1 VVNAEAGGA
10 GLVARAVDGD
20 KAALEEVVRL
30 LQDPLYRLALR
41 MTWRPAD
48 AEDATQEILIR
59 VVTRLSSWRGEAELL
74 TWAYR
79 IGVNYLLNL
88 RRKTP
93 REAQQLS
100 LDEFRADLAD
110 GLADAGYQG
119 PEAAVLA
126 EEVRLS
132 CTQSMLQCL
141 ERGERVAF
149 VLSDIFELSSTD
161 AAWIL
166 DTSPA
171 AYRKRLERARR
182 RIRGF
187 MESTCGLVNPEAF
200 CRCARRVP
208 KAIATGRVNP
218 RSPSLTGHPVSSSGR
233 GVAEAADQLHR
244 LHDAAA
250 VLRAH
255 PDYAAPQAKVDAIV
269 TLLQSGRFPLL
280 E

>member
-1 VVNAEAGGA
+1 MSARVIEAE
-10 GLVARAVDGD
+10 LVARAVDGD
-20 KAALEEVVRL
+20 KTALEKVVRL

-59 VVTRLSSWRGEAELL
+59 VVTRLASWRGEAELL

-88 RRKTP
+88 RRQTP

-110 GLADAGYQG
+110 GLADAGYRG

-141 ERGERVAF
+141 ERAERVAF
-149 VLSDIFELSSTD
+149 VLGDIFELSSAD

-166 DTSPA
+166 ETSPA
-171 AYRKRLERARR
+171 GVPQAAGAGAAPDPRVHGIHLRSREPGSVLPLRPAGTESDRRRPRRLTRAVIHRPIRSARR
-182 RIRGF
+182 GAAWQKPQHS
-187 MESTCGLVNPEAF
+187 STACTMPLPSCGRTRTMPH
-200 CRCARRVP
+200 RR
-208 KAIATGRVNP
+208 P
-218 RSPSLTGHPVSSSGR
+218 RSTRS
-233 GVAEAADQLHR
+233 
-244 LHDAAA
+244 
-250 VLRAH
+250 
-255 PDYAAPQAKVDAIV
+255 
-269 TLLQSGRFPLL
+269 
-280 E
+280 

>member
-1 VVNAEAGGA
+1 VSMEAGEA

-20 KAALEEVVRL
+20 KAALEEVIRL

-41 MTWRPAD
+41 MVWRPAD

-59 VVTRLSSWRGEAELL
+59 VVTRLASWRAEAKLL

-88 RRKTP
+88 RRQTP
-93 REAQQLS
+93 QEARQLS
-100 LDEFRADLAD
+100 LEEFRENLAD
-110 GLADAGYQG
+110 GLADADYRG
-119 PEAAVLA
+119 PEATLLT
-126 EEVRLS
+126 EEMRLS
-132 CTQSMLQCL
+132 CTQAMLQCL
-141 ERGERVAF
+141 ERGERIAF

-166 DTSPA
+166 DTTPA
-171 AYRKRLERARR
+171 AYRKRLERARH

-187 MESTCGLVNPEAF
+187 MESTCGLVNPGAF

-208 KAIATGRVNP
+208 KAVATGRIDP
-218 RSPSLTGHPVSSSGR
+218 RRPALTTHPVSPAGR
-233 GVAEAADQLHR
+233 DVAQAAAQLHR

-255 PDYAAPQAKVDAIV
+255 PDYAAPQAKAGAIAA
-269 TLLQSGRFPLL
+269 LLQSGRFPLL

>member
-1 VVNAEAGGA
+1 VSAEEGEAE
-10 GLVARAVDGD
+10 LVARAVAGD
-20 KAALEEVVRL
+20 KAALEEVIRL

-41 MTWRPAD
+41 MVWRPPD

-59 VVTRLSSWRGEAELL
+59 VVTRLASWRGEAKLL

-79 IGVNYLLNL
+79 IGVNYLVNL
-88 RRKTP
+88 RRQTP
-93 REAQQLS
+93 QEARQLS
-100 LDEFRADLAD
+100 LEEFRDELAD
-110 GLADAGYQG
+110 GLADADYRG

-141 ERGERVAF
+141 ERGERIAF
-149 VLSDIFELSSTD
+149 VLSDIFELSSTE
-161 AAWIL
+161 AAWVL
-166 DTSPA
+166 DTTPA
-171 AYRKRLERARR
+171 AYRKRLERARH
-182 RIRGF
+182 RIRAF

-208 KAIATGRVNP
+208 KAVATGRVQP
-218 RSPSLTGHPVSSSGR
+218 RRPVLTAHPVSPSGR
-233 GVAEAADQLHR
+233 GVAEAAAQLHR

-255 PDYAAPQAKVDAIV
+255 PDYAAPRSKVDAIV
-269 TLLQSGRFPLL
+269 ALLQSGQFPLL
-280 E
+280 D

>member
-1 VVNAEAGGA
+1 MGADEA

-20 KAALEEVVRL
+20 KAALEEVIRL

-41 MTWRPAD
+41 MVWRPAD

-59 VVTRLSSWRGEAELL
+59 VVTRLASWRGEAKLL

-88 RRKTP
+88 RRQTP
-93 REAQQLS
+93 PEAKQVS
-100 LDEFRADLAD
+100 LDEFRDNLAD
-110 GLADAGYQG
+110 GLADEDYRG
-119 PEAAVLA
+119 PEATMLA
-126 EEVRLS
+126 KEMRLS
-132 CTQSMLQCL
+132 CTQAMLQCL
-141 ERGERVAF
+141 ERGMRIAF
-149 VLSDIFELSSTD
+149 VLSDIFELSSAD
-161 AAWIL
+161 AAWVL
-166 DTSPA
+166 ETTPA
-171 AYRKRLERARR
+171 AYRKRLERARH
-182 RIRGF
+182 RIRAF

-208 KAIATGRVNP
+208 KALAVGRIDPGKPV
-218 RSPSLTGHPVSSSGR
+218 LTTHPVSPSGR
-233 GVAEAADQLHR
+233 GVAEAAAQLHR

-255 PDYAAPQAKVDAIV
+255 PDYAAPQSKVDAIV
-269 TLLQSGRFPLL
+269 ALLESGRFPLL